1 MQTPLRLS
9 VQVIVSTLYIIFL
22 LISCSSKESSDPSH
36 TETLILSN
44 DSTHHNP
51 ASHSKHEGMNDHTD
65 HNSLS
70 PQQEQ
75 IVSDY
80 GQDAGISNARL
91 DIKEAQ
97 TGLVS
102 QPDSDRVDQ
111 RIELKTKEHVLKFD
125 KDEFTVKAGT
135 IVEIHFENIDFMPHN
150 LLIIKPGSL
159 ERVGEAADAM
169 MSDPDAFEK
178 NYVPELSDV
187 LFHTPVL
194 EIEETFTLRFTVPDE
209 PGDYPYVCTFP
220 GHWRVMNGIM
230 RVAK

>member
-1 MQTPLRLS
+1 M
-9 VQVIVSTLYIIFL
+9 
-22 LISCSSKESSDPSH
+22 
-36 TETLILSN
+36 ILSN
-44 DSTHHNP
+44 DSTNHNSV
-51 ASHSKHEGMNDHTD
+51 SHSKHEGMNDHTD

-70 PQQEQ
+70 TLQKHT
-75 IVSDY
+75 ISDND
-80 GQDAGISNARL
+80 QADASSVAQLNIR
-91 DIKEAQ
+91 EAQ
-97 TGLVS
+97 TDLVS
-102 QPDSDRVDQ
+102 QADSDRVDQ
-111 RIELKTKEHVLKFD
+111 RIELKTMEHVLKFD

-150 LLIIKPGSL
+150 LLVIKPGSL
-159 ERVGEAADAM
+159 ERVGVAADAM

-187 LFHTPVL
+187 LFNTPVL
-194 EIEETFTLRFTVPDE
+194 EIEETFTLRFKVPAE